1 MSKAVVPIRA
11 ANLSTRAIQTVA
23 VGGDVLSRTNMPP
36 AIMGGITD
44 LFIAF
49 DAGKKASDD
58 DETRKIQICA
68 EALMGFEISVVEYV
82 LTRMRRFNP
91 RLFPTAQV
99 YMESACASANSGAA
113 GCSAISSRARNGTA
127 SILSNSWKSS
137 GARTREIDPF
147 GPSPIVTGCWIT
159 PAMIEEFLRPAITD
173 AYDDMCKR
181 EKSGTEIRLTEFEKI
196 SDERFNEIPEA
207 AFDGKRDEIAS
218 LWHRRRER
226 QAELKRQRKQ
236 LLSKFPVG
244 AAVIDH
250 AIGGLRGIVDEIDE
264 RNERVIVSFNH
275 GKQAFR
281 IWGTRF
287 CQARACTPLITGRDP
302 DATRMHRQ
310 RPWGGRD
317 CRRGEGGRSS
327 RIAGPALRRKTQPI

>member
-1 MSKAVVPIRA
+1 M
-11 ANLSTRAIQTVA
+11 
-23 VGGDVLSRTNMPP
+23 LSRTNMPP
-36 AIMGGITD
+36 AIIGSITD

-68 EALMGFEISVVEYV
+68 EALIGFEISYEIEYV
-82 LTRMRRFNP
+82 LRRVEEIQPEKPDSQLP
-91 RLFPTAQV
+91 RI

-113 GCSAISSRARNGTA
+113 GCSGISSRARNGTA

-137 GARTREIDPF
+137 GARKLEIDPF

-196 SDERFNEIPEA
+196 WDERFNEIPEA

-236 LLSKFPVG
+236 LLSKLPVG

-281 IWGTRF
+281 IWGQDF
-287 CQARACTPLITGRDP
+287 AKLELAPP
-302 DATRMHRQ
+302 
-310 RPWGGRD
+310 
-317 CRRGEGGRSS
+317 S
-327 RIAGPALRRKTQPI
+327 